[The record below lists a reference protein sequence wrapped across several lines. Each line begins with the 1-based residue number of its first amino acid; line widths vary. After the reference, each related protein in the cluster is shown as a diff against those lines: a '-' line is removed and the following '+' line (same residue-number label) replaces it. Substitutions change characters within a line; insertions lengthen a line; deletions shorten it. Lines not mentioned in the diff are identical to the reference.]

1 MARNRKKNFE
11 NWGPNARIESEK
23 KALSETPDV
32 NLSGGD
38 QFATRSRV
46 NDFIRL
52 MRTLPDPDP
61 VLRKMGRGITALQEL
76 LTDSHLE
83 SVWSVRCAAT
93 SGAEWFMAAG
103 DDSAGAQD
111 AAEAFAKELSG
122 LDVPRII
129 EEMMDAVAFGYSPL
143 EVLWTTK
150 EGHWGIGNIVGKP
163 PQWFEFNQDN
173 RLILKTGVHGTEE
186 LPENRFLL
194 VQHRPSYA
202 NPYGVKVFSKCFWPV
217 TFKKNGFRW
226 WTVFV
231 EKYGGAF
238 MYGKYPA
245 NAGEQFKN
253 ELLSALEKMIADAV
267 AIAPEGSE
275 ITITSA
281 SDKRGGSDVHSA
293 YIRMAN
299 AEISKAVLGQ
309 TLTTEIGDVGSY
321 AAAQAHNEVR
331 EHLAAAD
338 RRRISAAFNRL
349 AAVYTFY
356 NFGGE
361 AVPPL
366 FTFVKDED
374 LQSDRVER
382 DVKLHQIGWRPN
394 KAYISREYGIPE
406 EDFEL
411 KEEPAGE
418 EPFPGFGHDP
428 LIPEK
433 EHPENCPC
441 GCQNRK
447 KRRSLFHKLAL
458 LFASKDERELERDA
472 DLMERFDA
480 AILKAAQEEA
490 DETVDAF
497 IDATGTAHNFDDVFE
512 ALGSV
517 YDRRTPAR
525 CAALIDEVR
534 YASSQIG
541 AKTGQ
546 RGGRH
551 A

>member
-1 MARNRKKNFE
+1 MARKKNFDK
-11 NWGPNARIESEK
+11 WAPDTPIESEK

-38 QFATRSRV
+38 HFATRSRV

-111 AAEAFAKELSG
+111 AADAFAEELKDM
-122 LDVPRII
+122 DVPRII
-129 EEMMDAVAFGYSPL
+129 EEMMDAVAYGYSPL
-143 EVLWTTK
+143 EVLWTAK
-150 EGHWGIGNIVGKP
+150 EGHWGIENIVGKP

-173 RLILKTGVHGTEE
+173 QLVLRSGITGTED

-245 NAGEQFKN
+245 NAGEQFKD

-275 ITITSA
+275 ITITGAANKENS
-281 SDKRGGSDVHSA
+281 SGVHQD
-293 YIRMAN
+293 YIRMVN

-309 TLTTEIGDVGSY
+309 TLTTEIGEVGSY

-331 EHLAAAD
+331 EHLAEAD

-356 NFGGE
+356 NFGSE
-361 AVPPL
+361 TVPPL

-374 LQSDRVER
+374 LQAGRAER

-418 EPFPGFGHDP
+418 FPGFGRDP

-433 EHPENCPC
+433 EHPEGCPC
-441 GCQNRK
+441 GCQHKEAKRGILK
-447 KRRSLFHKLAL
+447 KLPA
-458 LFASKDERELERDA
+458 LFASKEEKTAARDKKLMKEFSNLMLEKGQ
-472 DLMERFDA
+472 EEIDA
-480 AILKAAQEEA
+480 AIGAYA
-490 DETVDAF
+490 DALGVVDNYE
-497 IDATGTAHNFDDVFE
+497 DARA
-512 ALGSV
+512 ALGSAYGKRSLEGLAHIV
-517 YDRRTPAR
+517 
-525 CAALIDEVR
+525 DEVR
-534 YASSQIG
+534 YAAGGIG
-541 AKTGQ
+541 
-546 RGGRH
+546 RSH